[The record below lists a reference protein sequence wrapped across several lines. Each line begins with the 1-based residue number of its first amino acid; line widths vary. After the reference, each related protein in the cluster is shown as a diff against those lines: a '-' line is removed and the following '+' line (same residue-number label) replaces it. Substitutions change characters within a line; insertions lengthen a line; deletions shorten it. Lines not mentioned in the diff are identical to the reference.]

1 MLSRTADH
9 LFWMARYTERAEKP
23 CAAGL
28 SKKYRK
34 RVQHARG
41 FLPSSKK
48 EITC

>member
-1 MLSRTADH
+1 MLSRTADR
-9 LFWMARYTERAEKP
+9 LFWMARYTERAKKRG
-23 CAAGL
+23 AAGL

-41 FLPSSKK
+41 TLPSSKK